1 MAHETSA
8 APARSIEGHIP
19 TMRPAHPGL
28 LPMTAPTVGSPMRL
42 SDFIEQNREAI
53 VVEWEAFARATI
65 APAKAMSTL
74 ALRDHAMQILLA
86 IAKDMRS
93 NQTEVER
100 YVKSRGLAET
110 TDAASETSATTHG
123 ILRHLVGFDLVQLAA
138 EYRAVRATVLRLWTR
153 ELATADA
160 TALEDVARFNEGIDQ
175 ALAESI
181 ASYSDGVANS
191 RDTFLAIL
199 GHDLRSPLSTIA
211 SSLYVLRNGPP
222 DEAQRLRTLQ
232 LLQRSVSSMRR
243 MITDLLEY
251 TRTRLGRGI
260 EVVPVAGDFSV
271 LCREALEEIEAAHPD
286 RSFESRLPDQL
297 TARFDAARMRQVLIN
312 LLSNAVQHGD
322 PDAPIALALS
332 SEGKEVC
339 CEVRNRGTPI
349 PPDALPTIFDPLVQA
364 SPGVA
369 DGGPAGRNVSL
380 GLGLFIAREIVT
392 AHGGTIGATSSGE
405 DGTAFTLRMPTSALQ
420 QDR

>member
-1 MAHETSA
+1 
-8 APARSIEGHIP
+8 
-19 TMRPAHPGL
+19 
-28 LPMTAPTVGSPMRL
+28 
-42 SDFIEQNREAI
+42 
-53 VVEWEAFARATI
+53 
-65 APAKAMSTL
+65 
-74 ALRDHAMQILLA
+74 
-86 IAKDMRS
+86 
-93 NQTEVER
+93 
-100 YVKSRGLAET
+100 
-110 TDAASETSATTHG
+110 
-123 ILRHLVGFDLVQLAA
+123 
-138 EYRAVRATVLRLWTR
+138 
-153 ELATADA
+153 
-160 TALEDVARFNEGIDQ
+160 
-175 ALAESI
+175 
-181 ASYSDGVANS
+181 
-191 RDTFLAIL
+191 
-199 GHDLRSPLSTIA
+199 
-211 SSLYVLRNGPP
+211 
-222 DEAQRLRTLQ
+222 
-232 LLQRSVSSMRR
+232 MRR

-260 EVVPVAGDFSV
+260 EVVPVSGDFSV

-405 DGTAFTLRMPTSALQ
+405 DGTAFTIRMPTSALQ

>member
-1 MAHETSA
+1 
-8 APARSIEGHIP
+8 
-19 TMRPAHPGL
+19 
-28 LPMTAPTVGSPMRL
+28 MRL

-65 APAKAMSTL
+65 GPAKVMSTL
-74 ALRDHAMQILLA
+74 ALRDHAMQILMA

-100 YVKSRGLAET
+100 YVKSRGLAEA
-110 TDAASETSATTHG
+110 TDAPSETSATTHG
-123 ILRHLVGFDLVQLAA
+123 ILRQLVGFDLVQLAA

-181 ASYSDGVANS
+181 ASYSDRVAHS

-260 EVVPVAGDFSV
+260 EVVPVSGDLSV
-271 LCREALEEIEAAHPD
+271 LCREALEEIEAAHPE
-286 RSFESRLPDQL
+286 RSFESRLPDHV

-322 PDAPIALALS
+322 PDSPIALALS

-349 PPDALPTIFDPLVQA
+349 PPDALPAIFDPLVQA

-369 DGGPAGRNVSL
+369 DGGPAGRNASL